1 MAQNISTR
9 ALGAAV
15 VIFPVGLSGWAMKEL
30 EHYLSVT
37 CLTRGECYGR
47 MDWVYWATLIPP
59 LTLAGALAS
68 LLVILFALA
77 ASSRFSLRMMGQ
89 GAMPDGET
97 TQAVRHLSHSLA
109 AVGALSLMLFAGLA
123 VWFTQL

>member
-1 MAQNISTR
+1 MAQIIPTR

-15 VIFPVGLSGWAMKEL
+15 VVFSVGLGGWAMKEL

-37 CLTRGECYGR
+37 CLARGECYGR
-47 MDWVYWATLIPP
+47 MDWVYWVTLVPP

-89 GAMPDGET
+89 GAMPDVET
-97 TQAVRHLSHSLA
+97 TQSVRHLSHSLA
-109 AVGALSLMLFAGLA
+109 GVGALALMLFAGVA